1 MITIKLT
8 KKEAEDIFNAIT
20 WLEFDAECWDDVT
33 KKQQGGKRF
42 FNSLSSVSKKIYK
55 SAKLFRFHKEVA

>member
-42 FNSLSSVSKKIYK
+42 FNSLSMSICDNLIIMTPSELK
-55 SAKLFRFHKEVA
+55 